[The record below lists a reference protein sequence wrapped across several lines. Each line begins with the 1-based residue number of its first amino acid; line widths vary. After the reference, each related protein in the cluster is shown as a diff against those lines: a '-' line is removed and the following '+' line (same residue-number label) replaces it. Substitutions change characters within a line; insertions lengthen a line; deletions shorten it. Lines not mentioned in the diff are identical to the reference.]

1 MIVEKN
7 IRNNISELKEF
18 IIDSIKLRYRSDVE
32 VGSCLSGGIDYSS
45 IVSVSSK
52 ILRKKIKTFS
62 AIYRINECNEEKYVD
77 EMENQ
82 FDINS
87 HKVFPKHAG
96 LLDNIEKMI
105 YYQDEPILAYGVY
118 SQWSIMECAKS
129 NKIKVFL
136 DGQGADELFAGYFSY
151 TTYFLP
157 ALLHYE
163 DRNSMLFSI
172 EARVPFLDH
181 RIFEK
186 AISIPF
192 YQKVN
197 GGRPKYVLREAM
209 KDILPQKIYKR
220 RSKLGYPTP
229 FAYWIRKY

>member
-82 FDINS
+82 FDIN
-87 HKVFPKHAG
+87 
-96 LLDNIEKMI
+96 
-105 YYQDEPILAYGVY
+105 
-118 SQWSIMECAKS
+118 
-129 NKIKVFL
+129 
-136 DGQGADELFAGYFSY
+136 
-151 TTYFLP
+151 
-157 ALLHYE
+157 
-163 DRNSMLFSI
+163 
-172 EARVPFLDH
+172 
-181 RIFEK
+181 
-186 AISIPF
+186 
-192 YQKVN
+192 
-197 GGRPKYVLREAM
+197 
-209 KDILPQKIYKR
+209 
-220 RSKLGYPTP
+220 
-229 FAYWIRKY
+229 